1 MSSIIT
7 QNRNRAHAVKQ
18 LQRGLK
24 KASHTEEHVEDG
36 VGDVQLLGSIANSLI
51 YIGDILKDMN
61 DHFNHPVK
69 EIKVDPN
76 GLAGTDDYD
85 DNPNKYDDSPKE
97 YTPDLGVKYD
107 DIPF

>member
-36 VGDVQLLGSIANSLI
+36 IGDVQLLGSIANSLI
-51 YIGDILKDMN
+51 YIGDILKDIN
-61 DHFNHPVK
+61 DHFNNT
-69 EIKVDPN
+69 ESSDS
-76 GLAGTDDYD
+76 DDLNYH
-85 DNPNKYDDSPKE
+85 S
-97 YTPDLGVKYD
+97 

>member
-24 KASHTEEHVEDG
+24 RASHTDDHIDDG
-36 VGDVQLLGSIANSLI
+36 MGEIQLLGSIANSLI

-61 DHFNHPVK
+61 DHFSHPMK
-69 EIKVDPN
+69 EVDPKSA
-76 GLAGTDDYD
+76 LFDRTDPEHEYSFD
-85 DNPNKYDDSPKE
+85 DDE
-97 YTPDLGVKYD
+97 
-107 DIPF
+107 IPF

>member
-24 KASHTEEHVEDG
+24 KASHTEEHMEDG

-61 DHFNHPVK
+61 DHFNHPLK
-69 EIKVDPN
+69 EIKADIADRDF
-76 GLAGTDDYD
+76 LDRTDSGHESSFD
-85 DNPNKYDDSPKE
+85 DDE
-97 YTPDLGVKYD
+97 
-107 DIPF
+107 IHF